1 MTSNRILAVLAG
13 LGSLFLGH
21 TVITERGFYGYTYG
35 RYFEFGRLSWFY
47 GGVLIL
53 SGLALIWV
61 GIRPRNKDSRKSSTM
76 VCPKCESPYD
86 VRKHRATTCDTCNVS
101 LEPVE
106 GFYDRHPEVRKS
118 IDGSG
123 PR

>member
-1 MTSNRILAVLAG
+1 MTSDRAFAILAGG
-13 LGSLFLGH
+13 LVTFLGY
-21 TVITERGFYGYTYG
+21 VVSLEGGFYSSKYG

-61 GIRPRNKDSRKSSTM
+61 GIRPKNKGSRKSSTM

-86 VRKHRATTCDTCNVS
+86 VRKHRATTCDTCDVS
-101 LEPVE
+101 LEPLK
-106 GFYDRHPEVRKS
+106 GFYDRHPELKKS
-118 IDGSG
+118 SDGSG